1 MTYKEGYMKFIILT
15 AALMMAMSAMA
26 CPGGKDKE
34 EDKDERISV
43 IR

>member
-1 MTYKEGYMKFIILT
+1 MKFIILT

>member
-1 MTYKEGYMKFIILT
+1 MKFLVLT
-15 AALMMAMSAMA
+15 AALLMAMSAMA

-34 EDKDERISV
+34 EDKEERITV

>member
-1 MTYKEGYMKFIILT
+1 MTDKEGFMKYLVLT

-34 EDKDERISV
+34 EDKDERITV

>member
-1 MTYKEGYMKFIILT
+1 
-15 AALMMAMSAMA
+15 MAMSAMA